1 MYTQIA
7 SKLVVPGASSQVS
20 QAVSMEGYNF
30 VRLDFTIFSG
40 SLTSFEL
47 EESNDLE
54 NWTQLHLDA
63 FGWVGPLYAMPVGAT
78 CQAAFVRVRW
88 TCDSSSVI
96 AGGVNLSSQ

>member
-7 SKLVVPGASSQVS
+7 SKLFVAGASTQVS
-20 QAVSMEGYNF
+20 QAVSMEGYNY
-30 VRLDFTIFSG
+30 VRLEFTVFSG
-40 SLTSFEL
+40 SLATFEF

-54 NWTQLHLDA
+54 NWTQLHLDVT
-63 FGWVGPLYAMPVGAT
+63 GWVGPTYAMPVGST
-78 CQAAFVRVRW
+78 SQAAFIRVRW